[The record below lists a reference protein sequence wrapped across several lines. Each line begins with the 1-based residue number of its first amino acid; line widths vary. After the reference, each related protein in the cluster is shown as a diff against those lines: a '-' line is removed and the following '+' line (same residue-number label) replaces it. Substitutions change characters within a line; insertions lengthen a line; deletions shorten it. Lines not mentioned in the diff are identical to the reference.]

1 MSDSDLS
8 QKLDVLIRLFA
19 HSAVANFES
28 KKEKILFL
36 GNAGLIPKD
45 IAEIVGTSRNTVSVT
60 LSVDKKTPKKS

>member
-1 MSDSDLS
+1 MPDQDLG

-19 HSAVANFES
+19 HSAVNGFES

-36 GNAGLIPKD
+36 GNAGLSPKD

-60 LSVDKKTPKKS
+60 LSVDKKKAKNS